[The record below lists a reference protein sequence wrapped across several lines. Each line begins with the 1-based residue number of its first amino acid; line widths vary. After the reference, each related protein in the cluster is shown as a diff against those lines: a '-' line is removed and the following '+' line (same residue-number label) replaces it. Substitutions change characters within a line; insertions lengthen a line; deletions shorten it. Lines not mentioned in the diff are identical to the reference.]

1 MCTMYKFSHIRV
13 QRETKDRLDQL
24 KVPGQSYDGLLRQI
38 LATLESIMP
47 MLPHEGPPLPRGL
60 GVRWPGLTKKESKL
74 NPRQVEEDPKE

>member
-1 MCTMYKFSHIRV
+1 MYTVDRFSHIRV

-24 KVPGQSYDGLLRQI
+24 KAPGQSYDGLLRQI

-60 GVRWPGLTKKESKL
+60 GVRWSGRTKKESEL
-74 NPRQVEEDPKE
+74 NPKQVEEDRKE